1 MGKMS
6 LVEENKLMRS
16 VSDILDKVGKGTPP
30 EDAVVAVALR
40 EKFGPSKI
48 ARVCEACNKMA
59 SIEYLSSASA
69 KERSAA
75 FPLADPSRV
84 LRRVEEATTV
94 KAAPIQLR
102 KTAADGVPEVTA
114 DKVRAILGIS
124 RRDHAIARAP
134 EFLAKIANLPLV
146 MDDLF
151 ERCDRVSD
159 EVGVQGEGA
168 SEALADLIR
177 VIETSSEAPQE
188 ISRNIVALGKDKGYE
203 LLELINKHLD
213 TPLPD
218 NDTSNWVPTDSKLTP
233 YITSLLSALGGVQ
246 GAKEAAEQT
255 YKIAAGAIADGLAL
269 LTSGPA
275 AIGDLLEPEKK
286 PVDADVPALSVDTI
300 NKMRELE
307 LKDNFANMYLDDPFL
322 SKYPP
327 ETVLDAYNK
336 VMQMV
341 PTVGRRQNADALITS
356 MVKRLITSNN
366 AIDPLEITNVA
377 KIESEMNKAR
387 SINDDL
393 TWG

>member
-30 EDAVVAVALR
+30 EDAVVAAALQ

-69 KERSAA
+69 KERSAS

-84 LRRVEEATTV
+84 LRRVEEATTA

-114 DKVRAILGIS
+114 DKVRAVLGIS
-124 RRDHAIARAP
+124 RRDRAIARAP

-151 ERCDRVSD
+151 ERCDRASD

-255 YKIAAGAIADGLAL
+255 YKIAAGAIEGGLSL

-275 AIGDLLEPEKK
+275 AIGGLLDPEKK
-286 PVDADVPALSVDTI
+286 PVDADAPALSVDTI

-322 SKYPP
+322 IKYPP